1 MFDAVALSSEYPT
14 VGLRRRRRAELMK
27 ITTFGERQVVRV
39 ERHEDLPRVLL
50 KMNLASPRR
59 VLVSVGGAGGMA
71 TETLQAISG
80 FLTQHLV
87 PLLDQCRV
95 AVVDGG
101 TDAGVMRAMGQA
113 RQARA
118 ARFPLIGVAAE
129 GTVIMSDAPQLA
141 GELARLEPN
150 HTHTVL
156 VPGRSWGDE
165 SAWLSDLASAMSGN
179 APSVTLLMNGGE
191 VSFDDAARSLESS
204 RPLLVLAGTGRT
216 ADAIVEA
223 ARGEGGDAR
232 AQAIAA
238 SPLTHVVPLAH
249 PRAVVHAA
257 ADALGMPLR

>member
-1 MFDAVALSSEYPT
+1 
-14 VGLRRRRRAELMK
+14 MK
-27 ITTFGERQVVRV
+27 ITTIGERRVVWV

-50 KMNLASPRR
+50 EMDLASPRP

-71 TETLQAISG
+71 PETRQAISG

-101 TDAGVMRAMGQA
+101 TDSGMMRAMGQA
-113 RQARA
+113 RQALA

-129 GTVIMSDAPQLA
+129 GTVIISADPQLA
-141 GELARLEPN
+141 GDLAPLEPN

-165 SAWLSDLASAMSGN
+165 SPWLSNVASVLSGN

-191 VSFDDAARSLESS
+191 VSFEDAARSLESS

-216 ADAIVEA
+216 ADAIAEA
-223 ARGEGGDAR
+223 ARSEGGDAR
-232 AQAIAA
+232 ARAIAA

-249 PRAVVHAA
+249 PKAVVHAA